1 LAQVVRSRPR
11 PLSLLE
17 RSPAPPSEML
27 PPLALLLALAVASP
41 ASASRLVARGKAHA
55 AGSFLRAGMRPEI
68 VARSLVKVEDE
79 WRSQFRLYVE
89 CNATASSRAD
99 AEKCEAAPR
108 AFEHACGTI
117 VSAVVQA
124 SSGDHRVVREYMDD
138 ICSQPELKGWRA
150 GRCQLLSASVL
161 AGMTEDN
168 YDNRE
173 HLNAAPLCQSF
184 WARFSTEEH
193 DLIRQEAAGR
203 EAEEK
208 RLEEEHAQEAKAAAE
223 QAAEEEKKRRE
234 EEEVQAKQRAAEEED
249 EAVRRQEAEKE
260 ELKRQAEASALK
272 LQAMREAAS
281 NATAENQVVARNA
294 TEAVVANTTGNA
306 SAQNASQNVV
316 AANTT
321 EH

>member
-1 LAQVVRSRPR
+1 
-11 PLSLLE
+11 
-17 RSPAPPSEML
+17 ML
-27 PPLALLLALAVASP
+27 PPPALLLALAVANP
-41 ASASRLVARGKAHA
+41 ASASRLVAGGKAHA

-68 VARSLVKVEDE
+68 VARTLAKVEDE
-79 WRSQFRLYVE
+79 WKSQFRLYVE
-89 CNATASSRAD
+89 CNATASSVAD
-99 AEKCEAAPR
+99 AAKCEAAPR

-124 SSGDHRVVREYMDD
+124 SNGDNRVVREYMDD

-150 GRCQLLSASVL
+150 GRCQLLAASVL

-193 DLIRQEAAGR
+193 DLIRREASER

-208 RLEEEHAQEAKAAAE
+208 RLEEERAQEAKAAAE
-223 QAAEEEKKRRE
+223 QAAEEEKRRHE
-234 EEEVQAKQRAAEEED
+234 EEEAQAKQRAAEEAEE
-249 EAVRRQEAEKE
+249 EALRRQAEQE

-272 LQAMREAAS
+272 LQAMREATSNATAEKQAQAAS
-281 NATAENQVVARNA
+281 NATAENQVVAKNA

-306 SAQNASQNVV
+306 SVQNASQSVV

-321 EH
+321 ER

>member
-1 LAQVVRSRPR
+1 M
-11 PLSLLE
+11 LSH
-17 RSPAPPSEML
+17 P
-27 PPLALLLALAVASP
+27 ALLLALVVAGP
-41 ASASRLVARGKAHA
+41 ASASRLIASSKAHA

-68 VARSLVKVEDE
+68 VARSLAKVEDE
-79 WRSQFRLYVE
+79 WKSQFRLYVE

-99 AEKCEAAPR
+99 AEKCDAAPR

-124 SSGDHRVVREYMDD
+124 SNGDHRVVREYMDD
-138 ICSQPELKGWRA
+138 ICSEPELKGWRA
-150 GRCQLLSASVL
+150 GRCQLLATSVL

-193 DLIRQEAAGR
+193 DLIRTEAAER

-208 RLEEEHAQEAKAAAE
+208 RREEERAQEAKVAAE
-223 QAAEEEKKRRE
+223 QAAEEEKRRHE
-234 EEEVQAKQRAAEEED
+234 EEEAQAKQRAEEEAEEEAARRE
-249 EAVRRQEAEKE
+249 EAAKE
-260 ELKRQAEASALK
+260 EVMRQQAEASALK

-281 NATAENQVVARNA
+281 NATAESQGAGNATVETQVVAKNT
-294 TEAVVANTTGNA
+294 TEAVVDSTTGNA
-306 SAQNASQNVV
+306 SVQNASQNVV
-316 AANTT
+316 ATNTT